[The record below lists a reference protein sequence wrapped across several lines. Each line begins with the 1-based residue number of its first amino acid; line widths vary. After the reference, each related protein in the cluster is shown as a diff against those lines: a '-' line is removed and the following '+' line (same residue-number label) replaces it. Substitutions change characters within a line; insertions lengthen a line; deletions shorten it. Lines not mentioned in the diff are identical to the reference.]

1 MSPVSLAPITP
12 QLFQLVAV
20 AAAQRQDRLQ
30 RLHGRFRDTI
40 LAQLRIDRFDP
51 DLFEFVDCYGDI
63 HHLVGM
69 ADRLGDPVKN
79 FAVVHLQRY
88 RDSQF
93 GKDFFDDFDQF
104 DLVDQAA
111 AADHIDVAL
120 VKLPVASFLR
130 PVGAPNRLNL
140 ITFEW
145 K

>member
-1 MSPVSLAPITP
+1 
-12 QLFQLVAV
+12 
-20 AAAQRQDRLQ
+20 
-30 RLHGRFRDTI
+30 
-40 LAQLRIDRFDP
+40 
-51 DLFEFVDCYGDI
+51 
-63 HHLVGM
+63 M

-111 AADHIDVAL
+111 VADHIDVAL
-120 VKLPVASFLR
+120 VKLPVASLV
-130 PVGAPNRLNL
+130 PVGAPNRLNS
-140 ITFEW
+140 ITFER